1 MAKTMK
7 SPPAESIDAYIA
19 DFPEN
24 IQKILKTL
32 RAAIRKAAPKAEETI
47 KYAMPTFTLDGNL
60 IHFAAYQKHIG
71 IYPVPTGVQGWDE
84 ALAPYV
90 SGKGSLQLPLDKP
103 LPLTLIDKIVK
114 FNAKRNAEK
123 MKAKKK

>member
-19 DFPEN
+19 DFPED
-24 IQKILKTL
+24 IRKILKTI
-32 RAAIRKAAPKAEETI
+32 RATIRKAAPKAEETI

-60 IHFAAYQKHIG
+60 IHFAAFQKHIG
-71 IYPVPTGVQGWDE
+71 LYPAPTGVQGWDE
-84 ALAPYV
+84 ALAPYAA
-90 SGKGSLQLPLDKP
+90 GKGSLQLPLDKP
-103 LPLTLIDKIVK
+103 IPLTLISKIVK

-123 MKAKKK
+123 VKVKKK

>member
-1 MAKTMK
+1 MK

-84 ALAPYV
+84 TLAPYV

>member
-7 SPPAESIDAYIA
+7 SPPTESIDAYIA

>member
-1 MAKTMK
+1 MAKTMTN
-7 SPPAESIDAYIA
+7 PPAESIDAYIA
-19 DFPEN
+19 DFPLN
-24 IQKILKTL
+24 IRKMLKTI
-32 RAAIRKAAPKAEETI
+32 RTTIRKAAPRAEETI

-71 IYPVPTGVQGWDE
+71 IYPVPMGVPGWDE

-90 SGKGSLQLPLDKP
+90 TGKGSLQLPLDKP
-103 LPLTLIDKIVK
+103 MPLTLISKIVK

>member
-7 SPPAESIDAYIA
+7 SPPAENIDAYIA

-24 IQKILKTL
+24 IRKMLKTI
-32 RAAIRKAAPKAEETI
+32 RATIRKAAPKAEETI

-71 IYPVPTGVQGWDE
+71 MYPVPTGVPGWDE

-90 SGKGSLQLPLDKP
+90 TGRGSLQLPLDRP
-103 LPLTLIDKIVK
+103 MPLTLISKIVK

>member
-7 SPPAESIDAYIA
+7 RPPAESIDAYIA

-24 IQKILKTL
+24 IQKILKSI
-32 RAAIRKAAPKAEETI
+32 RATVRKAAPTAEETI

-60 IHFAAYQKHIG
+60 IHFAAFQKHIG
-71 IYPVPTGVQGWDE
+71 MYPVPTGVQGWDE
-84 ALAPYV
+84 VLAPYTT
-90 SGKGSLQLPLDKP
+90 GKGTLQLPLDRP
-103 LPLTLIDKIVK
+103 MPLTLISKIVK

-123 MKAKKK
+123 VKGKKK